1 MAIFLASAIGLM
13 ANIYMKISMHALA
26 MGVAISFML
35 LLAFTQSASSGLYI
49 SVVLLISGLVCSSRF
64 IASDH
69 SQKEVYG
76 GLLGGIIA
84 LVIAML
90 FVGV

>member
-1 MAIFLASAIGLM
+1 MI
-13 ANIYMKISMHALA
+13 
-26 MGVAISFML
+26 
-35 LLAFTQSASSGLYI
+35 LLAFTQSAGSGLYL
-49 SVVLLISGLVCSSRF
+49 SVALLISGLVCSSRF

-84 LVIAML
+84 LVIAAL